1 MQKEIPSQKPPARA
15 QRRRTRPAHNICV
28 YCGSG
33 PGAKPIYAEAARALG
48 GALAVA
54 DIGLVYGGGSR
65 GLMGEVARAALAA
78 GGYVSG
84 IIPDFLYGPEQA
96 LENVQDL
103 VVVKSMHHRK
113 QEMYERSDAFIA
125 LPGGVGTLEELVE
138 QLTWAQIGHHSK
150 PIAIV
155 DTGGYWQPFVTL
167 ISHMREN
174 AFIRPG
180 LEVELIV
187 AEEPAAVLAAVR
199 QKLEVTTTQPQPEKL
214 ITDQM

>member
-1 MQKEIPSQKPPARA
+1 MQKETPTETAAARPAPRK
-15 QRRRTRPAHNICV
+15 TRPKHNICV

-33 PGAKPIYAEAARALG
+33 PGTKPMFAEAARALG
-48 GALAVA
+48 GALAAA

-65 GLMGEVARAALAA
+65 GLMGEVARATLAA

-96 LENVQDL
+96 LADVQDL

-138 QLTWAQIGHHSK
+138 QLTWAQIGHHAK
-150 PIAIV
+150 PIAVV

-167 ISHMREN
+167 IGHMREN

-199 QKLEVTTTQPQPEKL
+199 KRLGVTLVQTEKL
-214 ITDQM
+214 IMDQM